1 MNTKQI
7 KKDLEKL
14 PISISD
20 ITYINKWLN
29 IFTQAEGISSILLNA
44 IIELL
49 YKKYD
54 LVFRDRYYR
63 NGVVLEFRLK
73 NEVS

>member
-14 PISISD
+14 PISIKE

-29 IFTQAEGISSILLNA
+29 IFTYADGISSILLNA

-49 YKKYD
+49 YKKYN

-73 NEVS
+73 NEVI

>member
-14 PISISD
+14 PISIREID
-20 ITYINKWLN
+20 YTNKWLN
-29 IFTQAEGISSILLNA
+29 ISTDAENISSILLNA

-73 NEVS
+73 RDD

>member
-14 PISISD
+14 PISIKE

-29 IFTQAEGISSILLNA
+29 IFTYADGISSILLNA

-63 NGVVLEFRLK
+63 NGIVLEFRLK
-73 NEVS
+73 NEVI

>member
-14 PISISD
+14 PISIRE

-29 IFTQAEGISSILLNA
+29 IFTQ
-44 IIELL
+44 
-49 YKKYD
+49 YD
-54 LVFRDRYYR
+54 FL
-63 NGVVLEFRLK
+63 
-73 NEVS
+73 

>member
-14 PISISD
+14 PISIKE

-29 IFTQAEGISSILLNA
+29 IFTYVDGISSILLNA

-49 YKKYD
+49 YKKYN

-73 NEVS
+73 NEVI

>member
-14 PISISD
+14 PISIRE

-29 IFTQAEGISSILLNA
+29 VFTQAEGISSILLNA

-54 LVFRDRYYR
+54 LVFRDRYYK

-73 NEVS
+73 RDD

>member
-1 MNTKQI
+1 MNIKQM

-14 PISISD
+14 PISIRE

-29 IFTQAEGISSILLNA
+29 IFTQADGISSILLNA

-49 YKKYD
+49 YKKYN

-73 NEVS
+73 NEVI